1 VYAEIDRLERPARRL
16 PPRTRK
22 TERPEPWLL
31 IASAC
36 LLSEL
41 ALTRVF
47 WRRLP

>member
-1 VYAEIDRLERPARRL
+1 VRPAPRL

-22 TERPEPWLL
+22 TDRPEPWLL
-31 IASAC
+31 IASSF
-36 LLSEL
+36 LLAEL